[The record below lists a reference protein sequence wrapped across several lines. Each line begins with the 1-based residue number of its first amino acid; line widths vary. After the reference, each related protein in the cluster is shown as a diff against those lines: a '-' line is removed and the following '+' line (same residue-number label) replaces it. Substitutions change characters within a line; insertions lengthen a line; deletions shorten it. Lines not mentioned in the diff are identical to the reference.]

1 MTEDVEKINQA
12 VATAETFSN
21 LYYKKMDNE
30 RHTIDK
36 MYHENATM
44 TWNGNPIEGIQNIQK
59 FCLDNIPKTSTY
71 VQSLGTIFNFIIL
84 QKMPDDLLFSDAQP
98 VHDSAVSGQTTV
110 LVTVAG
116 TVKYGHSQPV
126 GFQQNF
132 LITAKEAKWKVV
144 TDTFRSQ

>member
-21 LYYKKMDNE
+21 LYYKKLDNE

-71 VQSLGTIFNFIIL
+71 VQSL
-84 QKMPDDLLFSDAQP
+84 DAQP
-98 VHDSAVSGQTTV
+98 VHDSAVGGQTTV